1 MGAEFQGDVAQAH
14 VGRVVGS
21 GRRAGCIVLRTLFL
35 AAARSRKDVGD
46 GGNIDEP
53 RTRRQSTEICSAAF
67 VLGLFL
73 PERTDNHSNHS
84 TMHGTEAHNEGACV
98 RRSQEDQGGM
108 HMTEPTRM
116 DDKAIAELAILEA
129 KREGVEV
136 PYRLVLIRQGEHEKA
151 GRFKE
156 ASECCAIRYCLEI
169 VAELSP
175 KESAANAW
183 GDWATVNEQ
192 AWYWWWDQDPD
203 SGPVPVSILHSG
215 SDGKY
220 FASVGQR
227 GWNRAQN
234 VEEMGGRWMLM
245 REPELPRERGTP

>member
-1 MGAEFQGDVAQAH
+1 MTFDDTDRNQW
-14 VGRVVGS
+14 
-21 GRRAGCIVLRTLFL
+21 
-35 AAARSRKDVGD
+35 
-46 GGNIDEP
+46 P
-53 RTRRQSTEICSAAF
+53 RTSGSQRTDCSASV
-67 VLGLFL
+67 VLGLLL
-73 PERTDNHSNHS
+73 PERTDNHSNNQTIHGAKAHS
-84 TMHGTEAHNEGACV
+84 EGACV

-175 KESAANAW
+175 KESAANAHQQLSVKELTERFY
-183 GDWATVNEQ
+183 AVKAER
-192 AWYWWWDQDPD
+192 DQLQHRIQGCLD
-203 SGPVPVSILHSG
+203 S
-215 SDGKY
+215 
-220 FASVGQR
+220 A
-227 GWNRAQN
+227 N
-234 VEEMGGRWMLM
+234 GRWDEWGERAIDAYKWLVG
-245 REPELPRERGTP
+245 ERGIGAA